1 MRLIPKA
8 DELGWTPYA
17 WLVYLG
23 IFWFAALVDDPTPA
37 DWTLTALGTVLFLP
51 LYFWGYWLSGRKAL
65 LAVGGITLLGIL
77 FAPINWGSS
86 VFFVFAAGHL
96 GYVGPAA
103 FAFRLLLMLAALPP
117 LEAWLLDLS
126 PFFWIPAMV
135 FSLLVGGINIH
146 FAGVRRSQAAL
157 RRTQDEVERLAKL
170 AERERIARDLHDL
183 LGHTLTVITRKSEL
197 ARRLANKDPERAA
210 TEIAEVEAVA
220 RDALKEVRTAVSG
233 FRQTDFS
240 TELAQAR
247 VALQSALIH
256 FEAEVDTIDIEPAT
270 EQVLA
275 LALREATT
283 NVLRHSQA
291 DSCRVRLDN
300 LGDRVRLTVQDNGK
314 GAAGS
319 DGPGKGGLGLTG
331 MRERVSALE
340 GEFEVE
346 SRGGTSVTITLPIS
360 QAAGAAAASKRQIQG
375 ENPLSS
381 CSPEPSGAKP

>member
-1 MRLIPKA
+1 MRLIPK
-8 DELGWTPYA
+8 DVELGWTPYA

-23 IFWFAALVDDPTPA
+23 IFWFFTLIGQPTPR
-37 DWTLTALGTVLFLP
+37 DWLLTALGTALFLP
-51 LYFWGYWLSGRKAL
+51 LYFWGYWLPSRKVL
-65 LAVGGITLLGIL
+65 FAVGGITLLGIVY
-77 FAPINWGSS
+77 APLNFGAS
-86 VFFVFAAGHL
+86 VFFVFASGFLGQAGS
-96 GYVGPAA
+96 AS
-103 FAFRLLLMLAALPP
+103 FAFRLLLLLAALPP
-117 LEAWLLDLS
+117 LEAWLLDL
-126 PFFWIPAMV
+126 PAFFWIPATV

-146 FAGVRRSQAAL
+146 YAGVRRSQAAL
-157 RRTQDEVERLAKL
+157 RRTPGEVERLAKL
-170 AERERIARDLHDL
+170 AERERSARDLHDL

-210 TEIAEVEAVA
+210 LEIAEVEQIA

-256 FEAEVDTIDIEPAT
+256 FEAEVEPIDIDPAT

-291 DSCRVRLDN
+291 DSCRVRLHN

-314 GAAGS
+314 GKT
-319 DGPGKGGLGLTG
+319 DGDGADRDGLGLTG
-331 MRERVSALE
+331 MRERVTALE
-340 GEFEVE
+340 GEFTVDGQ
-346 SRGGTSVTITLPIS
+346 GGTSVTITLPLVQRS
-360 QAAGAAAASKRQIQG
+360 GGPTRSDQS
-375 ENPLSS
+375 PSS
-381 CSPEPSGAKP
+381 LGDPEPCGAKR